1 METHSVCISLS
12 CGRYLFS
19 KAVGDAFGDFEGGGL
34 VADTLERFAV
44 RQSHADFFFWEIGS
58 ARISRDFH
66 FFKHSLNSDEK

>member
-1 METHSVCISLS
+1 MS

-19 KAVGDAFGDFEGGGL
+19 KAVGDAFGNFEGGGL
-34 VADTLERFAV
+34 VADTLECFAV
-44 RQSHADFFFWEIGS
+44 RQSDADFFFWEIGS